1 MNEDL
6 LIQKVV
12 KFEGDMEEVKADI
25 SEIKEK
31 LQGWDNMM
39 KGQDTVIKL
48 LTKMD
53 HELSATN
60 AHNRR
65 VDEKLSLHDT
75 QIFELQQKTGI
86 AKR

>member
-12 KFEGDMEEVKADI
+12 KIEGDMEELKIKLDSCVTK
-25 SEIKEK
+25 SEY
-31 LQGWDNMM
+31 L
-39 KGQDTVIKL
+39 KGQDQVIKL

-53 HELSATN
+53 HELSAITS
-60 AHNRR
+60 HNRR

-75 QIFELQQKTGI
+75 QIFELQQKIGI